1 MNYAISQETWL
12 AAIDLY
18 LIGYTVYLL
27 ALSTHPQK
35 RKPHL
40 ITHGLIAVLLG
51 LSASSVSPESSSTYQ
66 GIYQI
71 ALVALAGAL
80 FYSDSHFACLLF
92 HAAGIQR
99 SIQLVVVNCR
109 SSTNSS
115 RQVGQSVA
123 SSLLHTLLLFFELT
137 NSERQSAWTLM
148 QDVVLIKPYR
158 LVKLSHIK
166 KRLGKSDLWRVYD
179 RYLTPSYTRE
189 FTFDP
194 TQRLF
199 VVRAIAQMALRPYIP
214 IFLVESLVN
223 MSYYIEGYILGRLLD
238 VFDAPEQN
246 SPMTGLVLVAL
257 LGAARIMQKQEQ
269 RINTWK
275 RFEIQRIALAIEL
288 AIFRT
293 PLTKS
298 ALKSSH
304 VYRYGKFHGDKLVRA
319 VVDMYAHASSLFS
332 ACASIYMVHRTIGS
346 QAFTPAIITATA
358 LVSIRLLRLAVDWT
372 SRWFVLQPYDHIE
385 EICASISSIKFY
397 AWEKK
402 YLDWAQTYR
411 DDNDEHMYSIGLRI
425 ARRAIRSLLSI
436 AHATIRELATLVTIK
451 QYLTATGVPMRNP
464 EMLSLRSH
472 IHTICRHVQLL
483 SGILIDLQSLRDSN
497 RVLEV
502 SLRAQRKNTIKW
514 TDILTPDS
522 PAVHLS
528 SCSFTWGNDALVL
541 EDITLSIAQGEF
553 VAVTG
558 PIGDGKSSLLQA
570 MCSEMELISGEGH
583 VSGKIGYVGQKPWIM
598 SGTLRD
604 NILFGEEYSEGRYNQ
619 VVSSCALDADISSM
633 AEGDMTLIGD
643 RGTNISG
650 GQRARLALARAMY
663 AEADIYLL
671 DDPLSAVDAL
681 VSRVLVD
688 RVLLGDGLL
697 SGKTRILVTN
707 NDSVLPFASKVV
719 HIKGGRAA
727 VTVQTP
733 QKYTPLPRESPRQ
746 EHEKPSALPTKQA
759 NQAAE
764 DTQEKLGNADDT
776 TAISDNGFAY
786 LFSICGYGVVFLTV
800 AFSLFRTVAWNF
812 TQTYLRNALRACRES
827 PTIDA
832 TMKYLVLDYAASV
845 SRQVAVVVDT
855 LYMQYTTLYYCSPL
869 INTKFFEGLMQSP
882 LSFFDETHQSQIAT
896 AFYLSASDL
905 RELIPIFLKGEITG
919 IIYLLLGLYHAW
931 TMSPYILL
939 VLPPLMYMATK
950 FDAWFAYPMLIL
962 QKESTFAETRYNKAR
977 TAAIDGAQEIRLFGK
992 EQHFMKALY
1001 DKVDEKTQ
1009 YNHVYMGISALGRS
1023 VNSALVQVTA
1033 QLAMCVLLVQQRAGL
1048 YSWGAS
1054 ITSAEVNDINNLC
1067 GMMLPQATVIA
1078 RIRDRLANYVVM
1090 INNYRRI
1097 ADTPPEG
1104 PFVIPGQR
1112 PPENWPDKGKIEF
1125 VDYSMRY
1132 RNDLP
1137 RALDGI
1143 LLSISPGEKIGV
1155 VGRTDAGKSSLT
1167 KALFRIV
1174 EADSGKIVI
1183 DGIDIATLGL
1193 HDLRS
1198 CIGIIPQESA
1208 LFFGSVR
1215 DNIDPLKEHTIEEIW
1230 AAIIKAQLVDLINRK
1245 EVTELSTVH
1254 KESQEIEGGYEFD
1267 REKEK
1272 RKKRAMGNN
1281 WCWRRIQLDRDS
1293 AVLRGGLDKW
1303 IEFEGRNFS
1312 IGQRQLVSLCR
1323 ALLRTRKVLILDE
1336 ATANVDSSTDRVMH
1350 DVIRREFKDS
1360 TVITIAHRLNTVM
1373 DSDRIL
1379 VMDQGRVAELDT
1391 PANLLSRGGM
1401 FSRLASQM
1409 GSDTPACQN

>member
-1 MNYAISQETWL
+1 MNYAVSQETWL

-18 LIGYTVYLL
+18 LIGHTVYLL
-27 ALSTHPQK
+27 ALCTHPQK

-51 LSASSVSPESSSTYQ
+51 LSASSISPGGSSAYQ
-66 GIYQI
+66 GIHQI

-92 HAAGIQR
+92 YAAGIQR
-99 SIQLVVVNCR
+99 SIQPVVVNCR

-115 RQVGQSVA
+115 WRVGQSAA
-123 SSLLHTLLLFFELT
+123 SSLLHALLLFFELT
-137 NSERQSAWTLM
+137 KSERQSAWALM
-148 QDVVLIKPYR
+148 QDIALINPAR
-158 LVKLSHIK
+158 LVRLSHIK
-166 KRLGKSDLWRVYD
+166 THLDKSDLWRVYD

-199 VVRAIAQMALRPYIP
+199 VVRAIARMALRPYIP

-223 MSYYIEGYILGRLLD
+223 ISFYIEGYILGRLLD

-246 SPMTGLVLVAL
+246 RVMAGILFVAL

-269 RINTWK
+269 RINMWK

-304 VYRYGKFHGDKLVRA
+304 VYRYGKFHGDRLVCA
-319 VVDMYAHASSLFS
+319 VVDMYAHASSLFF
-332 ACASIYMVHRTIGS
+332 ACASIYMVHCTIGS
-346 QAFTPAIITATA
+346 QAFTPAIISAAA

-372 SRWFVLQPYDHIE
+372 SRWFVLQPYDYIE

-411 DDNDEHMYSIGLRI
+411 DDDDEHMYSIGLRI
-425 ARRAIRSLLSI
+425 ARRAISDLLSVV
-436 AHATIRELATLVTIK
+436 HATVKELATLVTIK
-451 QYLTATGVPMRNP
+451 QHLSTTNTLMRNS

-514 TDILTPDS
+514 TDTPTPGS

-528 SCSFTWGNDALVL
+528 SCGFTWGNDALVL

-570 MCSEMELISGEGH
+570 MCSEMELVSGEGH
-583 VSGKIGYVGQKPWIM
+583 VSGKIGYVGQKPWIVN
-598 SGTLRD
+598 GTLRD
-604 NILFGEEYSEGRYNQ
+604 NILFGEEYNEGRYNQ
-619 VVSSCALDADISSM
+619 VVSSCALDADISNM

-688 RVLLGDGLL
+688 RVLLGNGFLR
-697 SGKTRILVTN
+697 GKMRILVTN

-719 HIKGGRAA
+719 HIKDGHAT

-764 DTQEKLGNADDT
+764 DTQEKLGKAEGT
-776 TAISDNGFAY
+776 TAISDDGFAY
-786 LFSICGYGVVFLTV
+786 FFSICGYGVVVLTV
-800 AFSLFRTVAWNF
+800 GLSLLQNVTWHF
-812 TQTYLRNALRACRES
+812 TQTYLRNTLRVCRES

-832 TMKYLVLDYAASV
+832 TMKYLVADYAVNV
-845 SRQVAVVVDT
+845 SRQVLIVVNM
-855 LYMQYTTLYYCSPL
+855 LYMQYVTQYHCSPL
-869 INTKFFEGLMQSP
+869 INTKFFEGLLQSP
-882 LSFFDETHQSQIAT
+882 LSFFDKTHQSQIST
-896 AFYLSASDL
+896 AFYTSTSGLCRL
-905 RELIPIFLKGEITG
+905 LPMFLKMEVGG
-919 IIYLLLGLYHAW
+919 ILSLFSALYHAW
-931 TMSPYILL
+931 TISPYILL
-939 VLPPLMYMATK
+939 ILPPLMYMAAK

-962 QKESTFAETRYNKAR
+962 QKESTFAEARCNKAR

-992 EQHFMKALY
+992 EHHFMKALY

-1009 YNHVYMGISALGRS
+1009 YDHVYMAISALDHS
-1023 VNSALVQVTA
+1023 VNNVLVQATT

-1048 YSWGAS
+1048 DSWGAS
-1054 ITSAEVNDINNLC
+1054 ITSAEVNEMNSLC
-1067 GMMLPQATVIA
+1067 NILLPQATVIA

-1090 INNYRRI
+1090 ISNYRRI
-1097 ADTPPEG
+1097 ADTPHEA

-1112 PPENWPDKGKIEF
+1112 PPESWPDKGKIEF

-1137 RALDGI
+1137 RALDSI
-1143 LLSISPGEKIGV
+1143 SLSINPGEKIGV
-1155 VGRTDAGKSSLT
+1155 VGRTGAGKSSLT

-1174 EADSGKIVI
+1174 EPDSGKIVI

-1198 CIGIIPQESA
+1198 RIGIIPQESA

-1254 KESQEIEGGYEFD
+1254 KESLEIEGGYAFD

-1272 RKKRAMGNN
+1272 RKKSAMGSN

-1293 AVLRGGLDKW
+1293 TVLCGGLNKW
-1303 IEFEGRNFS
+1303 IEFEGCNFS

-1401 FSRLASQM
+1401 FSRLASHM
-1409 GSDTPACQN
+1409 SSDTPACQN